1 MYITRHMEKPVMEL
15 NEQYPVLLLTGPRQV
30 GKTTMLEHLIEVE
43 GKGRKKVSLDD
54 LTLRE
59 LAKTDPKMFF
69 QLYQP
74 PLLIDE
80 VQYAP
85 ELFPYIKIMVDER
98 HQPGDF
104 WLTGSQLFKM
114 MEGVQESLAGRVALL
129 HLSPLSQSEI
139 MKRPPEPPFS
149 LELPLLSERQNG
161 RQMLN
166 TPKVFQR
173 IHQGG
178 MPALVTGTYSNASI
192 FYSSYIDTYMER
204 DVRRLSNDIDSLKF
218 LRFLRSVAARTSQQ
232 VNYKGI
238 ADDAEIDQTTAK
250 NWLHVLE
257 ALGIIFLLEPYS
269 NNVLKRTVSTP
280 KLYFYDSGI
289 VCYLTRW
296 SSPETAM
303 EGAMS
308 GALLENYTV
317 AEIIK
322 TYQNAGQEPFLYYY
336 RDKDAREIDLIL
348 ERDGKLFPIEIK
360 KMASPPKKLT
370 KVFDLID
377 PAHSDSFNAFAYIR
391 DDKDVMK
398 LVNNF
403 IKNTTPKGA
412 QQNDPFWER
421 SEIALD
427 TALILY
433 LIHEAPP
440 EEQNFEMLIYMM
452 NFAEV
457 REEDDQYRS
466 PLDMLFRVLEEEQPN
481 HVAVKQYKA
490 FKQAAGDIC
499 SK

>member
-166 TPKVFQR
+166 TPEVFQR

-257 ALGIIFLLEPYS
+257 ALGIIFLLEPYP

-377 PAHSDSFNAFAYIR
+377 
-391 DDKDVMK
+391 K
-398 LVNNF
+398 
-403 IKNTTPKGA
+403 
-412 QQNDPFWER
+412 
-421 SEIALD
+421 
-427 TALILY
+427 
-433 LIHEAPP
+433 
-440 EEQNFEMLIYMM
+440 
-452 NFAEV
+452 
-457 REEDDQYRS
+457 S
-466 PLDMLFRVLEEEQPN
+466 PLQRGTGAILCMADQLG
-481 HVAVKQYKA
+481 A
-490 FKQAAGDIC
+490 FDQNNLIVPI
-499 SK
+499 SLI

>member
-166 TPKVFQR
+166 APEVFQH

-377 PAHSDSFNAFAYIR
+377 
-391 DDKDVMK
+391 K
-398 LVNNF
+398 
-403 IKNTTPKGA
+403 
-412 QQNDPFWER
+412 
-421 SEIALD
+421 
-427 TALILY
+427 
-433 LIHEAPP
+433 
-440 EEQNFEMLIYMM
+440 
-452 NFAEV
+452 
-457 REEDDQYRS
+457 S
-466 PLDMLFRVLEEEQPN
+466 PLQRGTGAILCMADQLG
-481 HVAVKQYKA
+481 A
-490 FKQAAGDIC
+490 FDQNNLIVPI
-499 SK
+499 SLI

>member
-166 TPKVFQR
+166 TPEVFQR

-377 PAHSDSFNAFAYIR
+377 
-391 DDKDVMK
+391 K
-398 LVNNF
+398 
-403 IKNTTPKGA
+403 
-412 QQNDPFWER
+412 
-421 SEIALD
+421 
-427 TALILY
+427 
-433 LIHEAPP
+433 
-440 EEQNFEMLIYMM
+440 
-452 NFAEV
+452 
-457 REEDDQYRS
+457 S
-466 PLDMLFRVLEEEQPN
+466 PLQRGTGAILCMADQLD
-481 HVAVKQYKA
+481 A
-490 FKQAAGDIC
+490 FDQNNLIVPI
-499 SK
+499 SLI

>member
-166 TPKVFQR
+166 TPEVFQR
-173 IHQGG
+173 IHRGG

-296 SSPETAM
+296 SIPETAM

-377 PAHSDSFNAFAYIR
+377 
-391 DDKDVMK
+391 K
-398 LVNNF
+398 
-403 IKNTTPKGA
+403 
-412 QQNDPFWER
+412 
-421 SEIALD
+421 
-427 TALILY
+427 
-433 LIHEAPP
+433 
-440 EEQNFEMLIYMM
+440 
-452 NFAEV
+452 
-457 REEDDQYRS
+457 S
-466 PLDMLFRVLEEEQPN
+466 PLQRGTGAILCMADQLG
-481 HVAVKQYKA
+481 A
-490 FKQAAGDIC
+490 FDQNNLIVPI
-499 SK
+499 SLI

>member
-114 MEGVQESLAGRVALL
+114 MEGVQESLAGRGALL

-166 TPKVFQR
+166 TPEVFQH

-348 ERDGKLFPIEIK
+348 EQDGKLFPIEIK

-377 PAHSDSFNAFAYIR
+377 
-391 DDKDVMK
+391 K
-398 LVNNF
+398 
-403 IKNTTPKGA
+403 
-412 QQNDPFWER
+412 
-421 SEIALD
+421 
-427 TALILY
+427 
-433 LIHEAPP
+433 
-440 EEQNFEMLIYMM
+440 
-452 NFAEV
+452 
-457 REEDDQYRS
+457 S
-466 PLDMLFRVLEEEQPN
+466 PLQRGTGAILCMADQLG
-481 HVAVKQYKA
+481 A
-490 FKQAAGDIC
+490 FDQNNLIVPI
-499 SK
+499 SLI

>member
-149 LELPLLSERQNG
+149 LELPLLSERHNG

-166 TPKVFQR
+166 TPEVFQH

-377 PAHSDSFNAFAYIR
+377 
-391 DDKDVMK
+391 K
-398 LVNNF
+398 
-403 IKNTTPKGA
+403 
-412 QQNDPFWER
+412 
-421 SEIALD
+421 
-427 TALILY
+427 
-433 LIHEAPP
+433 
-440 EEQNFEMLIYMM
+440 
-452 NFAEV
+452 
-457 REEDDQYRS
+457 S
-466 PLDMLFRVLEEEQPN
+466 PLQRGTGAILCMADQLG
-481 HVAVKQYKA
+481 A
-490 FKQAAGDIC
+490 FDQNNLIVPI
-499 SK
+499 SLI

>member
-166 TPKVFQR
+166 TPEVFQR

-218 LRFLRSVAARTSQQ
+218 LRFLRSVAARASQQ

-257 ALGIIFLLEPYS
+257 SLGIIFLLEPYS

-377 PAHSDSFNAFAYIR
+377 
-391 DDKDVMK
+391 K
-398 LVNNF
+398 
-403 IKNTTPKGA
+403 
-412 QQNDPFWER
+412 
-421 SEIALD
+421 
-427 TALILY
+427 
-433 LIHEAPP
+433 
-440 EEQNFEMLIYMM
+440 
-452 NFAEV
+452 
-457 REEDDQYRS
+457 S
-466 PLDMLFRVLEEEQPN
+466 PLQRGTGAILCMADQLG
-481 HVAVKQYKA
+481 A
-490 FKQAAGDIC
+490 FDQNNLIVPI
-499 SK
+499 SLI

>member
-166 TPKVFQR
+166 TPEVFQH

-218 LRFLRSVAARTSQQ
+218 LRFLRSVDARTSQQ

-322 TYQNAGQEPFLYYY
+322 TYQNSGQEPFLYYY

-348 ERDGKLFPIEIK
+348 EQDGKLFPIEIK

-377 PAHSDSFNAFAYIR
+377 
-391 DDKDVMK
+391 K
-398 LVNNF
+398 
-403 IKNTTPKGA
+403 
-412 QQNDPFWER
+412 
-421 SEIALD
+421 
-427 TALILY
+427 
-433 LIHEAPP
+433 
-440 EEQNFEMLIYMM
+440 
-452 NFAEV
+452 
-457 REEDDQYRS
+457 S
-466 PLDMLFRVLEEEQPN
+466 PLQRGTGAILCMADQLG
-481 HVAVKQYKA
+481 A
-490 FKQAAGDIC
+490 FDQNNLIVPI
-499 SK
+499 SLI

>member
-59 LAKTDPKMFF
+59 PAKTDPKMFF

-114 MEGVQESLAGRVALL
+114 MKGVQESLAGRVALL

-166 TPKVFQR
+166 TPEVFQR

-377 PAHSDSFNAFAYIR
+377 
-391 DDKDVMK
+391 K
-398 LVNNF
+398 
-403 IKNTTPKGA
+403 
-412 QQNDPFWER
+412 
-421 SEIALD
+421 
-427 TALILY
+427 
-433 LIHEAPP
+433 
-440 EEQNFEMLIYMM
+440 
-452 NFAEV
+452 
-457 REEDDQYRS
+457 S
-466 PLDMLFRVLEEEQPN
+466 PLQRGTGAILCMADQLG
-481 HVAVKQYKA
+481 A
-490 FKQAAGDIC
+490 FDQNNLIVPI
-499 SK
+499 SLI

>member
-1 MYITRHMEKPVMEL
+1 MYITRHMEKPLMEL

-166 TPKVFQR
+166 TPEVFQR

-377 PAHSDSFNAFAYIR
+377 
-391 DDKDVMK
+391 K
-398 LVNNF
+398 
-403 IKNTTPKGA
+403 
-412 QQNDPFWER
+412 
-421 SEIALD
+421 
-427 TALILY
+427 
-433 LIHEAPP
+433 
-440 EEQNFEMLIYMM
+440 
-452 NFAEV
+452 
-457 REEDDQYRS
+457 S
-466 PLDMLFRVLEEEQPN
+466 PLQRGTGAILCMADQLG
-481 HVAVKQYKA
+481 A
-490 FKQAAGDIC
+490 FDQNNLIVPI
-499 SK
+499 SLI

>member
-166 TPKVFQR
+166 TPEVFQR

-308 GALLENYTV
+308 GALLENYTI

-336 RDKDAREIDLIL
+336 RDKDDREIDLIL

-377 PAHSDSFNAFAYIR
+377 
-391 DDKDVMK
+391 K
-398 LVNNF
+398 
-403 IKNTTPKGA
+403 
-412 QQNDPFWER
+412 
-421 SEIALD
+421 
-427 TALILY
+427 
-433 LIHEAPP
+433 
-440 EEQNFEMLIYMM
+440 
-452 NFAEV
+452 
-457 REEDDQYRS
+457 S
-466 PLDMLFRVLEEEQPN
+466 PLQRGTGAILCMADQLG
-481 HVAVKQYKA
+481 A
-490 FKQAAGDIC
+490 FDQNNLIVPI
-499 SK
+499 SLI